1 MAGIVNVDTLAP
13 IPEIVRCW
21 EKVDAVLPPADP
33 TVPGDPSTNLATL
46 AAIAD
51 AKWRRAEAAE
61 ADRDDVVAAYGKAM
75 EENRGLAC
83 RVAELEA
90 ALREIAGYE
99 HPLGMSTRDSLDAV
113 QQIARWSLPFLLTGD
128 GGGAPDRDLER
139 EPSDG
144 FAGSGGGA

>member
-1 MAGIVNVDTLAP
+1 MPDPVNVDTLAP

-61 ADRDDVVAAYGKAM
+61 A
-75 EENRGLAC
+75 
-83 RVAELEA
+83 
-90 ALREIAGYE
+90 ALRKAWDQLEE
-99 HPLGMSTRDSLDAV
+99 
-113 QQIARWSLPFLLTGD
+113 LTGLRPSAGD
-128 GGGAPDRDLER
+128 GGGSDEKRDPGR
-139 EPSDG
+139 SR
-144 FAGSGGGA
+144 SW